1 MIKFFRN
8 IRKKLIEQ
16 SKVRNT
22 ASPAG
27 RYFFY
32 AIGEIILV
40 VIGILIALQINNW
53 NTERINSIE
62 EGKILS
68 NLNSE
73 FKLNR
78 ANLGNDILETEQ
90 SIEIGKQIMDL
101 IGADET
107 ILMTKNTDS
116 LLYAIFEYGR
126 LQISENSILEIIQS
140 GKFQNLSNDKLKPL
154 IIGWTQKKN
163 DVQRTEEQA
172 EKNSEDLITYLYK
185 RYPVKNI
192 DAYGVLNWQENSKLE
207 INKYLIFKDI
217 EFENLVD
224 DLLYK
229 LLNYKEKLTALQ
241 TIIDA
246 IIIESENTK

>member
-1 MIKFFRN
+1 MIKFFRK
-8 IRKKLIEQ
+8 IRQSLINEG
-16 SKVRNT
+16 KT
-22 ASPAG
+22 TK
-27 RYFFY
+27 YLKY

-53 NTERINSIE
+53 NTDRINSIE

-73 FKLNR
+73 FKLNKT
-78 ANLGNDILETEQ
+78 NLGNDILETEQ
-90 SIEIGKQIMDL
+90 SIEMGKHIMGL
-101 IGADET
+101 IDADET
-107 ILMTKNTDS
+107 TLNTINTDS
-116 LLYAIFEYGR
+116 ILYAVFEYGS
-126 LQISENSILEIIQS
+126 LDVSENSILEIIQS

-163 DVQRTEEQA
+163 EVQRLQEQA
-172 EKNSEDLITYLYK
+172 KRNSEDLITYLYK
-185 RYPVKNI
+185 RYPIKNI
-192 DAYGVLNWQENSKLE
+192 DAYGILKWKENSKLE

-217 EFENLVD
+217 EFENLID

-229 LLNYKEKLTALQ
+229 LVNYKEKLTALQ

-246 IIIESENTK
+246 IIIESQNTK